1 MVSLR
6 FASCAVLGALLAC
19 IAGVGGPAL
28 SVDAPIPTALLV
40 GTAPESAPLVNLVVL
55 GDSYASAATPFDR
68 GTLSLLG
75 APSVCARGPAWPR
88 LLNPTSIR
96 LSLTHVSCSGAVV
109 QDLLDRRMRANEPVQ
124 VQALSESTDLVML
137 GIGGNDTGFSEVFS
151 ACRFEVATR
160 CREVADQMAPRA
172 VALSGSLVRLYR
184 EVLRR
189 APNALVVV
197 VLYADSL
204 PLAGEPGL
212 DACAALRAPGDELS
226 DADLLILD
234 VWGRAIG
241 DRVKGAVATI
251 GDPRLQV
258 ANLADAFVG
267 HKICSAEPWQ
277 WGRDGAIPFHPNAA
291 GHAALAARLSQ
302 LLDGFEA
309 SGAIPER
316 H

>member
-1 MVSLR
+1 MLR
-6 FASCAVLGALLAC
+6 TVAGALAGTLLALVT
-19 IAGVGGPAL
+19 GVGGPAL
-28 SVDAPIPTALLV
+28 SVDAPIPAARLI
-40 GTAPESAPLVNLVVL
+40 GAAPESAPLVNLVVL

-68 GTLSLLG
+68 GTLTLLG

-109 QDLLDRRMRANEPVQ
+109 PDLVDRRMRANEPVQ
-124 VQALSESTDLVML
+124 IQALTNTTDLVML

-151 ACRFEVATR
+151 ACRYEAPVR
-160 CREVADQMAPRA
+160 CREVADQMAPRTA
-172 VALSGSLVRLYR
+172 ALGGSLVRLYR
-184 EVLRR
+184 EVLHR
-189 APNALVVV
+189 APNALVIV

-212 DACAALRAPGDELS
+212 DACAALRAPGDDLS
-226 DADLLILD
+226 DADLLVLAE
-234 VWGRAIG
+234 WGRAIG
-241 DRVKGAVATI
+241 EQVKGAIAAV

-258 ANLADAFVG
+258 ADLADAFAG
-267 HKICSAEPWQ
+267 HKICSVNPWQ

-291 GHAALAARLSQ
+291 GHAALAVRLSQ

-309 SGAIPER
+309 SGAISGR
-316 H
+316 Q